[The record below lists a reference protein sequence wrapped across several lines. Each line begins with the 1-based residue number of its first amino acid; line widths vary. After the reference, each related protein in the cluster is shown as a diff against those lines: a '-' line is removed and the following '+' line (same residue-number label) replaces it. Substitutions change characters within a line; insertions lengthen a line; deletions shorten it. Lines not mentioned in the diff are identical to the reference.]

1 MLLWAS
7 KEPKIEQGRLF
18 GPEYRRPFDM
28 DLWSFKELEEI
39 VRGAGGW
46 EYGIGQLKELKGLRA
61 GDYRDLK
68 WRSV

>member
-1 MLLWAS
+1 
-7 KEPKIEQGRLF
+7 
-18 GPEYRRPFDM
+18 M
-28 DLWSFKELEEI
+28 DLGSFKELEEI

-46 EYGIGQLKELKGLRA
+46 EYVIGQLKELKGLRA